1 MPTLTD
7 QEKKELTGIN
17 MAKITNLKRIVV
29 EEFDPEMQDTISKL
43 SFSLNPLLEQI
54 TEAFNKNITFDN
66 LNQDIISFV
75 VEVDAT
81 GKPKA
86 STQFKYNLKNAPRC
100 IIVGSAES
108 NELTAAPF
116 ITYSVS
122 NQVVTVN
129 KIFGLPADK
138 KIRITVILIG

>member
-1 MPTLTD
+1 
-7 QEKKELTGIN
+7 

-29 EEFDPEMQDTISKL
+29 EEFDPDMQDTISKL

-66 LNQDIISFV
+66 LNQDIISLTL
-75 VEVDAT
+75 EVDAT

-86 STQFKYNLKNAPRC
+86 STQFKYNLKNAPRA

-108 NELTAAPF
+108 SELTSAPF

-129 KIFGLPADK
+129 KVFGLPPDK